1 MGYRTPPGRISAFG
15 FILPPE
21 ERKIYVCWFLWGRSM
36 NGPAD
41 VLNSWKE
48 IAAYLRRGVRT
59 VQRWER
65 DLNLPVRRPRNR
77 SRSAVIALCSDIDSW
92 LANRVVTNGERSQL
106 PAIRNIDE
114 RIEFLQRRL
123 SELEAES
130 GRIREELR
138 LLQPKL
144 GPGITGRRLKQRAD
158 RSL

>member
-1 MGYRTPPGRISAFG
+1 MGYRTPLGRMSVFG
-15 FILPPE
+15 SILPPE
-21 ERKIYVCWFLWGRSM
+21 KRRIYICWSLWGRSM

-77 SRSAVIALCSDIDSW
+77 RRSAVIALRSDIDSW
-92 LANRVVTNGERSQL
+92 LANRVVTNGETSQL

-130 GRIREELR
+130 NRIREELR

-144 GPGITGRRLKQRAD
+144 GQGITVRRMKQRAD